1 MTSPAPTVK
10 PGRLFINNEWKDAAN
25 GATFETTNPA
35 TGAVITTIAKAGK
48 EDVDAAVMAARD
60 AFEGKEW
67 NSYPASKRGELLWKI
82 GELVMQ
88 HADEIAYLCDAANR
102 YFRERVEPADVV
114 RAITGANAVK
124 QPKGGPL
131 APDSAMTLDHGRG
144 MAPLL
149 TIHGGDLTMARERAE
164 VAVSRL
170 TPFYPMSPR
179 WTADAVLPGGDFPWA
194 ALDDQVDRA
203 CERWGFLGERHA
215 RRLVEAYGTRIDTVL
230 GDARSREQ
238 LGPIFGEDLTG
249 VEVRHLM
256 TREWA
261 RFPDDVLWR
270 RSKLGLTMPEQDRQA
285 LAEFMANPAAT

>member
-1 MTSPAPTVK
+1 MVVTSVVSSDQARTRFVTSSRTVSAEPIWMK
-10 PGRLFINNEWKDAAN
+10 VVAIN
-25 GATFETTNPA
+25 
-35 TGAVITTIAKAGK
+35 
-48 EDVDAAVMAARD
+48 
-60 AFEGKEW
+60 
-67 NSYPASKRGELLWKI
+67 
-82 GELVMQ
+82 
-88 HADEIAYLCDAANR
+88 
-102 YFRERVEPADVV
+102 
-114 RAITGANAVK
+114 
-124 QPKGGPL
+124 
-131 APDSAMTLDHGRG
+131 
-144 MAPLL
+144 
-149 TIHGGDLTMARERAE
+149 
-164 VAVSRL
+164 
-170 TPFYPMSPR
+170 
-179 WTADAVLPGGDFPWA
+179 DAVLPGGDFPWA

-270 RSKLGLTMPEQDRQA
+270 RSKLGLTMPGQDRQA

>member
-1 MTSPAPTVK
+1 
-10 PGRLFINNEWKDAAN
+10 GL
-25 GATFETTNPA
+25 FETDNVYVFQNHDRQLIFASPY
-35 TGAVITTIAKAGK
+35 
-48 EDVDAAVMAARD
+48 ARD
-60 AFEGKEW
+60 FTLLGTVSQAFQGDPDIV
-67 NSYPASKRGELLWKI
+67 SMTAGEI
-82 GELVMQ
+82 S
-88 HADEIAYLCDAANR
+88 YLCDAANR

-215 RRLVEAYGTRIDTVL
+215 RRL
-230 GDARSREQ
+230 
-238 LGPIFGEDLTG
+238 
-249 VEVRHLM
+249 
-256 TREWA
+256 
-261 RFPDDVLWR
+261 
-270 RSKLGLTMPEQDRQA
+270 
-285 LAEFMANPAAT
+285 